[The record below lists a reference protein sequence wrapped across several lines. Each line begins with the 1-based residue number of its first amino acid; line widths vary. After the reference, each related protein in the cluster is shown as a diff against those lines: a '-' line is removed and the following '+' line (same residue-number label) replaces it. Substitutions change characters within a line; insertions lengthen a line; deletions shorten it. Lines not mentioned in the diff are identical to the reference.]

1 MFPLNPGLHMIVVFV
16 VLLSS
21 ATWLFLGALMTDVP
35 LMLRIVMM
43 IVGILAVIIMPNRY
57 MYLPFLGQT
66 ALPASVLQDT
76 EPKGNVILALD
87 RLPPNIKVIF
97 WAASRDFDADDKKVI
112 IGPRRAYD
120 ASVNGGITTS
130 NDAGVAHVTI
140 FCPQKYSV
148 NRLGI
153 DKVLPRHIHFRYEL
167 PGGLFSS
174 VQTLQVADVCG
185 N

>member
-1 MFPLNPGLHMIVVFV
+1 MMFSPGLYMVVVFV
-16 VLLSS
+16 VILSS
-21 ATWLFLGALMTDVP
+21 ATWLLLGALMSDIP
-35 LMLRIVMM
+35 LMLRLVMM
-43 IVGILAVIIMPNRY
+43 IIGVLAIIIMPNMY

-66 ALPASVLQDT
+66 ALPASILQDT

-87 RLPPNIKVIF
+87 GLPPNIKVIF
-97 WAASRDFDADDKKVI
+97 WAASQDFGADDAKVT

-120 ASVNGGITTS
+120 DSINGGVTTS
-130 NDAGVAHVTI
+130 SDMGVAHATI
-140 FCPQKYSV
+140 FCPQKYMV

-174 VQTLQVADVCG
+174 VQTMEVADVCG